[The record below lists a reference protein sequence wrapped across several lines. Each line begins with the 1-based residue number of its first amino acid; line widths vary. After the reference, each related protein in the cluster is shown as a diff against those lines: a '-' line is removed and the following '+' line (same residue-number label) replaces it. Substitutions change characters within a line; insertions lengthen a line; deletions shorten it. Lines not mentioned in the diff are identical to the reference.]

1 MLWYVSMSEINM
13 QDKIAET
20 IANMIR
26 KGNVFAKVKKI
37 EKLVYGCAMLVVVF
51 GTSIIINGIYNS
63 QLLIHNSSEQEKQQ
77 IIICKQT
84 TNLKQLQYKIDN
96 LLDFNTKLIKL
107 LFKQNETTVN
117 NEMIGINS
125 SLSSLT
131 CDLEI
136 DDHEELDEDT
146 VLVNSSEI

>member
-1 MLWYVSMSEINM
+1 M

-26 KGNVFAKVKKI
+26 KGNVFAKVKKV

-84 TNLKQLQYKIDN
+84 TNLKQLQYKVDK
-96 LLDFNTKLIKL
+96 LLEFNTKLIQL
-107 LFKQNETTVN
+107 LFKQNETTVYN
-117 NEMIGINS
+117 DEMIGINS
-125 SLSSLT
+125 TLSSLT

-136 DDHEELDEDT
+136 DDREELDEDG
-146 VLVNSSEI
+146 VLVNSYEF

>member
-1 MLWYVSMSEINM
+1 MSEINM

-26 KGNVFAKVKKI
+26 KGNVFAKVKKV

-84 TNLKQLQYKIDN
+84 TNLKQLQYKVDK
-96 LLDFNTKLIKL
+96 LLEFNTKLIQL
-107 LFKQNETTVN
+107 LFKQNETTVYN
-117 NEMIGINS
+117 DEMIGINS
-125 SLSSLT
+125 TLSSLT

-136 DDHEELDEDT
+136 DDREELDEDG
-146 VLVNSSEI
+146 VLVNSYEF